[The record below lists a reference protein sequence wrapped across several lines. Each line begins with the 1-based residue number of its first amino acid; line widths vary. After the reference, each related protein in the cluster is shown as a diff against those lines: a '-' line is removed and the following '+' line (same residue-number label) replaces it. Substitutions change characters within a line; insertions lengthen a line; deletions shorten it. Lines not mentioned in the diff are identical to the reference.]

1 MIYDIRICDDGAGI
15 FHVFEVQIG
24 MNEFDHRI
32 LGLLKQQQESAKM
45 QWSNSFIAIC
55 ISNTCQ
61 KRKFQTQN
69 LIPVLS
75 SSRSMGL

>member
-24 MNEFDHRI
+24 INEFDHRI

-45 QWSNSFIAIC
+45 Q
-55 ISNTCQ
+55 
-61 KRKFQTQN
+61 
-69 LIPVLS
+69 
-75 SSRSMGL
+75 